1 MSETNGKTT
10 GLQKAREKL
19 DQMRADGVKVK
30 ILNAIEKAR
39 RNPASKALA
48 MKGRCWQCEGIEDP
62 GTVERIAACAIKRC
76 ALNPLRP
83 HQRGGAQAAVAKLL
97 ASVSPHPAGAV
108 LGPLERARCN
118 PASRSA
124 AIRAYCWDCMGGKE
138 NGRSGANGNVRK
150 LVRECS
156 VNDCTIWPVRP
167 WQKATETDESG
178 SEAETETDTAA
189 EDQE

>member
-1 MSETNGKTT
+1 M
-10 GLQKAREKL
+10 KAE
-19 DQMRADGVKVK
+19 GVKVE
-30 ILNAIEKAR
+30 ILNAIDKAK

-62 GTVERIAACAIKRC
+62 GTVERIAACSVKRC

-83 HQRGGAQAAVAKLL
+83 HQRGGTKATIEKLL
-97 ASVSPHPAGAV
+97 ATAPTYPAGAI
-108 LGPLERARCN
+108 LGPLERARSN
-118 PASRSA
+118 PASRST

-156 VNDCTIWPVRP
+156 VEDCTIWPVRP
-167 WQKATETDESG
+167 WQKPAETAETDPEDETGESD
-178 SEAETETDTAA
+178 TD